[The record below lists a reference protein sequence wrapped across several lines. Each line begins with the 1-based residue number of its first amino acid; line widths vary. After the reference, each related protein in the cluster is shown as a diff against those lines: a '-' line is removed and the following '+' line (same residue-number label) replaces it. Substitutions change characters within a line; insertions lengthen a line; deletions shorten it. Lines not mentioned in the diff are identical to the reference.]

1 MSLVGKIFTLK
12 FGWQFNRNPEKKAL
26 KLLNN
31 YKIVNLNV
39 VLEVLTGKYL
49 FGNQM
54 NTGRG
59 PEEMSRLVIYRVWL
73 WINPDDI
80 FFCWVNKVTRRNVL
94 LRTQAGDLLSFMISK

>member
-59 PEEMSRLVIYRVWL
+59 PEEMSQGWQVSSTW
-73 WINPDDI
+73 WKKPD
-80 FFCWVNKVTRRNVL
+80 
-94 LRTQAGDLLSFMISK
+94 